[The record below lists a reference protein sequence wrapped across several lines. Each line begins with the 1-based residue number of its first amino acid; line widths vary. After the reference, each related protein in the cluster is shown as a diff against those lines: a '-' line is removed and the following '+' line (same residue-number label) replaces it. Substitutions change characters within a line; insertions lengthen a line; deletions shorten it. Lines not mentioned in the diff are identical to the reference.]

1 MAGEYEPNDSRNVT
15 GQGSGDQGGMA
26 SPGGANQQEGQ
37 QRWAGDSE
45 RSAPGLSGQTAAGG
59 SASGAPL
66 GSGQMEQTHQ
76 RSDDSRQHEQ
86 YASGQGQMGG
96 MATQMGD
103 AQGSAQEN
111 ASRYGSEIREH
122 MEVIGADGVHVGTV
136 DHLDGHRIK
145 LTRKDSGMGSH
156 ARHHHYLSCGLIAG
170 VEGDKVRL
178 STTGA
183 NAQGMLEEQ

>member
-1 MAGEYEPNDSRNVT
+1 MAGEYEPSDSRNVT

-26 SPGGANQQEGQ
+26 SPGMSNQQQGGERWNGDARQ
-37 QRWAGDSE
+37 QEQQSQ
-45 RSAPGLSGQTAAGG
+45 SSGGMG
-59 SASGAPL
+59 
-66 GSGQMEQTHQ
+66 GQMGSDRQ

-96 MATQMGD
+96 MNTQMGD
-103 AQGSAQEN
+103 SQASAQEN
-111 ASRYGSEIREH
+111 ASRYGSQIREH
-122 MEVIGADGVHVGTV
+122 MEVIGADGAHVGTV

-156 ARHHHYLSCGLIAG
+156 AGHHHYLSCGLIAG